1 MYDLLI
7 IGAGPSGLTA
17 AIYAQRANLKTIMI
31 EKGAPGGQIVNTG
44 EIENY
49 TGFTKISGG
58 DLALNMFNHAI
69 SLGVEYGFGDVSSV
83 SKDKDIFTVKTDQ
96 GDYQAKAVI
105 VASGM
110 IQRKLGLEHE
120 DMLSANGIS
129 WCAICDGPIYKGEDV
144 LVIGGGN
151 SAVEESTYLASIAN
165 HVTVVQNLAHFTA
178 DQKAIANL
186 NKQTNV
192 TTLFNSLVTKFL
204 VKDYKLIGV
213 EVTNSITK
221 ESKEIPCKGVFEYIG
236 WNPNTYMLKGLGIT
250 NPWGYIETNDKMET
264 SIPGLF
270 ASGDVRVKQIRQ
282 VVTATA
288 DGAIAVQNVLRYL
301 ESRA

>member
-58 DLALNMFNHAI
+58 DLALNMFNHAMA
-69 SLGVEYGFGDVSSV
+69 LGVEYGYGDVLSV
-83 SKDKDIFTVKTDQ
+83 LKEQDVFIVKTDL
-96 GDYQAKAVI
+96 GDYQAKSVI
-105 VASGM
+105 IASGM

-144 LVIGGGN
+144 VVIGGGN
-151 SAVEESTYLASIAN
+151 SAVEESTYLASLAN
-165 HVTVVQNLAHFTA
+165 HVTVVQNLERFTA
-178 DQKAIANL
+178 DKKAIDNL
-186 NKQTNV
+186 AKQSNV
-192 TTLFNSLVTKFL
+192 TSLFNSLVKAFL
-204 VKDYKLIGV
+204 VTDNKLTGV
-213 EVTNSITK
+213 IVENSITNETK
-221 ESKEIPCKGVFEYIG
+221 KIPCKGVFEYIG
-236 WNPNTYMLKGLGIT
+236 WNPNTYMLEGLGIT
-250 NPWGYIETNDKMET
+250 NQWGYIEANEKMET

-288 DGAIAVQNVLRYL
+288 DGAIAVQSVLRYL

>member
-31 EKGAPGGQIVNTG
+31 EKSAPGGQIVNTG

-58 DLALNMFNHAI
+58 DLALNMFNHAMA
-69 SLGVEYGFGDVSSV
+69 LGVEYGFGDVLSV
-83 SKDKDIFTVKTDQ
+83 SKEHDIFFIKTDQ
-96 GDYQAKAVI
+96 GDYQAKSVI

-144 LVIGGGN
+144 VVIGGGN
-151 SAVEESTYLASIAN
+151 SAVEESTYLASLAN
-165 HVTVVQNLAHFTA
+165 HVTVVQNLERFTA
-178 DQKAIANL
+178 DKKAIDNL

-192 TTLFNSLVTKFL
+192 TTLFNSLVTAFL
-204 VKDYKLIGV
+204 VKDNKLTGV
-213 EVTNSITK
+213 EVKNSMTNETK
-221 ESKEIPCKGVFEYIG
+221 EISCKGVFEYIG
-236 WNPNTYMLKGLGIT
+236 WHPNTYMLNGLGIT
-250 NPWGYIETNDKMET
+250 NQWGYIEANEKMET

-288 DGAIAVQNVLRYL
+288 DGAIAVQSVLRYL

>member
-58 DLALNMFNHAI
+58 DLALNMFNHAMA
-69 SLGVEYGFGDVSSV
+69 LGVEYGFGDVLSV
-83 SKDKDIFTVKTDQ
+83 SKENDVFTIKTDQ

-144 LVIGGGN
+144 VVIGGGN
-151 SAVEESTYLASIAN
+151 SAVEESTYLASIAS
-165 HVTVVQNLAHFTA
+165 HVTVIQNLANFTA
-178 DQKAIANL
+178 DKKAIDNL
-186 NKQTNV
+186 NKQNNV
-192 TTLFNSLVTKFL
+192 TTLMNSLVTKFL
-204 VKDYKLIGV
+204 VKDQKLIGV

-221 ESKEIPCKGVFEYIG
+221 EIKEISCKGVFEYIG
-236 WNPNTYMLKGLGIT
+236 WNPNTYMLKGLNVT
-250 NPWGYIETNDKMET
+250 NPWGYIEANEKMET

-288 DGAIAVQNVLRYL
+288 DGAIAVQSVLRYL